1 VWITQ
6 YTFMDNNNL
15 LYILIVIAASFV
27 IQAAIMVA
35 LYLAVLKSSARM
47 EALATEVKT
56 KAIPTVE
63 AAHTFLTEVRP
74 KVDVILENVT
84 STTTMVRAQMQRL
97 DATVTDVVDRTR
109 LQVIRA
115 DELLS
120 RTLDK
125 VEQTTD
131 IVHHT
136 VVSPIRQV
144 SGLVQG
150 VTAGLQYFLG
160 RRRNSRSREGMGV
173 PQDELFI

>member
-1 VWITQ
+1 
-6 YTFMDNNNL
+6 MDNNNL
-15 LYILIVIAASFV
+15 LYILIIIATSFV
-27 IQAAIMVA
+27 IQAGILVA
-35 LYLAVLKSSARM
+35 LFLAVRKSSARM
-47 EALATEVKT
+47 ETLAAEVKT
-56 KAIPTVE
+56 KAIPTIE
-63 AAHTFLTEVRP
+63 SAHAFLIDVKP
-74 KVDVILENVT
+74 KVDVIVDNVT
-84 STTTMVRAQMQRL
+84 STTGMVRSQMQRL

-125 VEQTTD
+125 VEHTTE
-131 IVHHT
+131 IVQHT

-150 VTAGLQYFLG
+150 VTAGMQYFFG
-160 RRRNSRSREGMGV
+160 RRRNRRGRESMSV

>member
-1 VWITQ
+1 
-6 YTFMDNNNL
+6 MDNNNL

-27 IQAAIMVA
+27 IQAGIMVA
-35 LYLAVLKSSARM
+35 LFLAVLKSSARM

-56 KAIPTVE
+56 KALPTME
-63 AAHTFLTEVRP
+63 AAQSFLTDVRP
-74 KVDVILENVT
+74 KVEIILENVT
-84 STTTMVRAQMQRL
+84 NTTSMVRNQMQRL

-115 DELLS
+115 DELVS

-125 VEQTTD
+125 VEQTTEV
-131 IVHHT
+131 VHHT

-150 VTAGLQYFLG
+150 VTAGVQYFLG
-160 RRRNSRSREGMGV
+160 RRRNARPREGMGV

>member
-1 VWITQ
+1 
-6 YTFMDNNNL
+6 MDDNNL
-15 LYILIVIAASFV
+15 HYILIIIAGSFV
-27 IQAAIMVA
+27 VQAGIMVA
-35 LYLAVLKSSARM
+35 LYLAVRKSSARM
-47 EALATEVKT
+47 ESLASEVKT

-63 AAHTFLTEVRP
+63 AAHSFLTEVRP

-84 STTTMVRAQMQRL
+84 TTTNMVRAQMQRL

-125 VEQTTD
+125 VEQTTEV
-131 IVHHT
+131 VHHT

-150 VTAGLQYFLG
+150 VTAGLQYFLR
-160 RRRNSRSREGMGV
+160 RRRNNRSREAMGV